1 MIWILIVAVVIG
13 IILFIQYVNAEKKPK
28 DKVRLYC
35 GTMGS
40 GKTYSAVTDSVSSYK
55 SMLFRYKIGL
65 LKSKPHFFSNIPIEL
80 RKLTKSEKI
89 WLSNYVGEKV
99 KCVDD
104 VVKYSKNTGHNLRPM
119 LERWGVLNE
128 WLEKDHLFLRKMLP
142 DNSCVLLDEMSVV
155 ADQYSHDI
163 PEVREQLVFFIGFC
177 RHWFLGKGGM
187 MACTAQATDSIVKQ
201 VRSKYGVCILLNSFH
216 RWALISPFYKVDC
229 TNLLNAD
236 DVRVVDDKR
245 EAVKKGKP
253 YYFGWLGYKKRFY
266 NSRCYKVA
274 YDEKFTHNPDFEY
287 KLQTRYIIDVQCSK
301 SLSKEYSMNREKF
314 RSVLFD
320 DNKQYE
326 VEKVED
332 ETSLN

>member
-1 MIWILIVAVVIG
+1 MIWLVIISVILC
-13 IILFIQYVNAEKKPK
+13 IIIFVQSLNAERKPK

-40 GKTYSAVTDSVSSYK
+40 GKTYSAVSDSVSAYK
-55 SMLFRYKIGL
+55 GMLFRYKIGL
-65 LKSKPHFFSNIPIEL
+65 LKRKPHFYSNIPIEL
-80 RKLTKSEKI
+80 RKLTKSEKKY
-89 WLSNYVGEKV
+89 LTNYCGERV

-104 VVKYSKNTGHNLRPM
+104 IVKYYQHTGENLRPM

-128 WLEKDHLFLRKMLP
+128 WIEKDHLFLNKLLP
-142 DNSCVLLDEMSVV
+142 DNSCVLLDELSLI

-187 MACTAQATDSIVKQ
+187 IACTAQATDSIVKQ
-201 VRSKYGVCILLNSFH
+201 VRSKFGVCILLNSFH
-216 RWALISPFYKVDC
+216 RWAILSPFYKVEC

-236 DVRVVDDKR
+236 DVRIVDDKR
-245 EAVKKGKP
+245 KDIKKGKP

-266 NSRCYKVA
+266 NSRCYKLA
-274 YDEKFTHNPDFEY
+274 YDEKFSHYPDFAS

-301 SLSKEYSMNREKF
+301 ALSQEYAKNREKY
-314 RSVLFD
+314 RAVLFEDKKID
-320 DNKQYE
+320 DTVKD
-326 VEKVED
+326 VVP
-332 ETSLN
+332 